1 MLATCLSGSKSCLA
15 AGPFRGGIL
24 GTEPIFAKKLPAK
37 IFDSFF
43 KLAPRN
49 RENHGQENKPPAAL
63 SILKPT

>member
-1 MLATCLSGSKSCLA
+1 MLATCLGGSKSCLA
-15 AGPFRGGIL
+15 AKPFRGGNL

-49 RENHGQENKPPAAL
+49 REKRG
-63 SILKPT
+63 